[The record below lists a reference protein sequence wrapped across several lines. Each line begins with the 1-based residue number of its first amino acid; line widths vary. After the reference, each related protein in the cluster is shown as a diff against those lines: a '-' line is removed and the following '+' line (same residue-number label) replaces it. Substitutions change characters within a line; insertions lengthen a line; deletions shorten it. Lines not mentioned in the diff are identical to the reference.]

1 MSVTLL
7 NQPDDISSAYRPIK
21 WDVQTDRTGSEFVA
35 ITSNSGGAGFTRY
48 NHGFGAFDDAFVGDI
63 IIGSGFPDNQYNT
76 RQEII
81 TRSGSFTETNFD
93 PLSPTAGQTGTLT
106 RANDNLQIKGEA
118 HIFTKANIN
127 ILSVTD
133 LGGGKLSIETD
144 VDHDYKINELAEI
157 TETTDY
163 NGIFPITAIIDTTHF
178 EISDTF
184 TNTQTGK
191 VRGATLI
198 GSKRQQLIKIGADEL
213 FRFDFSNFLQ
223 SALSHDLETLGQT
236 QIISPTPNSIIEY
249 VIQFIEEFDD
259 KDGLIKQ
266 ASTIITSIKRAVNTT
281 LQHREAQN
289 LNVFTQDNTSK
300 RFLTN
305 TPDKVIAPSEEEQLS
320 FLTNLSQ
327 ANYNIKTFDA
337 QGVELTSTNKT
348 VQDIEN
354 NRGIIP
360 VTPPTPLVYNNFTIK
375 LLDSGATIRSET
387 KKFIL
392 DQKCF
397 ANPIR
402 FWWLNKLGG
411 FDAFTFTGDIQEA
424 INSRPTI
431 YERDLGF
438 SFNVEDRG
446 ETVLGIKAENRLE
459 AFSDFMTRDEAEWLQ
474 ELYTSPQV
482 LLQEGTDFIS
492 IIILSRRQKIFDSDE
507 LIQFKIQYKPANEL
521 ILQTN

>member
-21 WDVQTDRTGSEFVA
+21 WDVQTNRTGNESVDVTATFLFDL
-35 ITSNSGGAGFTRY
+35 TKTRY
-48 NHGFGAFDDAFVGDI
+48 AFSPNTFNEALIGDI
-63 IIGSGFPDNQYNT
+63 IIGSGFTDDRYNI
-76 RQEII
+76 RQEI
-81 TRSGSFTETNFD
+81 ETTSAAFVTTFLLFPGATD
-93 PLSPTAGQTGTLT
+93 TGTLT

-118 HIFTKANIN
+118 HIFTKSKLN
-127 ILSVTD
+127 ILSVVD
-133 LGGGKLSIETD
+133 LGGGKLSIETNIA
-144 VDHDYKINELAEI
+144 HDYKINELVEI

-163 NGIFPITAIIDTTHF
+163 NDIITINAIIDTTHF

-184 TNTQTGK
+184 TSTQTGK

-198 GSKRQQLIKIGADEL
+198 GSKRQQLIKIGTDEL

-223 SALSHDLETLGQT
+223 SALSHDIETLGQT

-249 VIQFIEEFDD
+249 VIRFIEEFDD

-281 LQHREAQN
+281 LQHKETQN
-289 LNVFTQDNTSK
+289 MDVFTQDNLNK

-305 TPDKVIAPSEEEQLS
+305 AIDKIIAPEEEEQLS

-327 ANYNIKTFDA
+327 ANYRINTFDK
-337 QGVELTSTNKT
+337 QNNLLTTVEKT
-348 VQDIEN
+348 TQDIEN

-360 VTPPTPLVYNNFTIK
+360 VIPPTPFVYDHFTII
-375 LLDSGATIRSET
+375 LLTSGSGSLSET
-387 KKFIL
+387 RTFIL
-392 DQKCF
+392 DEKCF

-411 FDAFTFTGDIQEA
+411 FDAFTFTGDIQES
-424 INSRPTI
+424 IRSRQTI

-438 SFNVEDRG
+438 SFDVEDRG
-446 ETVLGIKAENRLE
+446 ETVLGVKAENRLQ

-482 LLQEGTDFIS
+482 ILQEGSDFIP
-492 IIILSRRQKIFDSDE
+492 IMILSRRQKIFDSDD

>member
-1 MSVTLL
+1 MAVTLL

-21 WDVQTDRTGSEFVA
+21 WDVQTNRTGSELVA
-35 ITSNSGGAGFTRY
+35 ITDTQTNLTFARY
-48 NHGFGAFDDAFVGDI
+48 IHNAGAFDAALVGDI
-63 IIGSGFPDNQYNT
+63 VLGSGFSDDTYNT
-76 RQEII
+76 RQEINQRFSTT
-81 TRSGSFTETNFD
+81 TRTTFI
-93 PLSPTAGQTGTLT
+93 PSPPTTGQTGTLT
-106 RANDNLQIKGEA
+106 RVNDNLQIKGEVFVFDKSKVNITSIINPGGGQIKISA
-118 HIFTKANIN
+118 SGNDYKEGDIIN
-127 ILSVTD
+127 IT
-133 LGGGKLSIETD
+133 G
-144 VDHDYKINELAEI
+144 
-157 TETTDY
+157 TTDY
-163 NGIFPITAIIDTTHF
+163 NGIHIIDSIFLINEDFLVTA
-178 EISDTF
+178 TF
-184 TNTQTGK
+184 TTNQTGK
-191 VRGATLI
+191 VKGATLI

-249 VIQFIEEFDD
+249 VIRFIEEFDD

-281 LQHREAQN
+281 LQHRETQN

-305 TPDKVIAPSEEEQLS
+305 APDKVIAPSEEEQLS

-337 QGVELTSTNKT
+337 QGVELTTTNKT

-375 LLDSGATIRSET
+375 LLDSGATTRSET

-392 DQKCF
+392 DQKCY

-402 FWWLNKLGG
+402 MWWLNKPGG
-411 FDAFTFTGDIQEA
+411 FDTFTFTGDIQEF
-424 INSRPTI
+424 IRSRQTS

-438 SFNVEDRG
+438 SFDVEDRG
-446 ETVLGIKAENRLE
+446 ETVLGVKAENRLE
-459 AFSDFMTRDEAEWLQ
+459 AFSDFMTRDEADWLR

-482 LLQEGTDFIS
+482 FLQEGTDFIP
-492 IIILSRRQKIFDSDE
+492 IMILSRKQKTFDSDD

-521 ILQTN
+521 ILQSN